1 MFYTNQDNM
10 PNKNKL
16 ILGTSSFWILNLIYY
31 SFLEKLYLQS
41 LLLTSI
47 TIISPIFWYNYKI
60 NSIYHKLDNYVS
72 ILIFIYIILYNY
84 LLLSYIDIFFIISFY
99 YTSLLFT
106 IYKKYNIQLCFHLLF
121 RLYFYKIIFLTI
133 NKNNIL
139 ILYYDIS
146 KYILNNIFLII
157 ITNNNYNL
165 IKYILYS
172 FQIIF
177 ILYI

>member
-16 ILGTSSFWILNLIYY
+16 ILGTSSFWIINLIYY
-31 SFLEKLYLQS
+31 TYLEELYLLN
-41 LLLTSI
+41 LLLTFI

-60 NSIYHKLDNYVS
+60 NSIIHKLDNLLS
-72 ILIFIYIILYNY
+72 ILIFIYIILYNFI
-84 LLLSYIDIFFIISFY
+84 LLSCIDIFFMLSCYFISII
-99 YTSLLFT
+99 FT

-121 RLYFYKIIFLTI
+121 RLLFYKIIYLTI
-133 NKNNIL
+133 NKNNITT
-139 ILYYDIS
+139 
-146 KYILNNIFLII
+146 LNNDIIKYSINNFFLII
-157 ITNNNYNL
+157 FTNNNYNL

-172 FQIIF
+172 LQIVL